1 MAGSMLA
8 GRAALVTGSLDGIGF
23 AIARA
28 LAARGASVMLNGF
41 GDDALVRARTEELR
55 AAGGD
60 GDYHGA
66 DISRLPEIEDLVRA
80 TERRFGQV
88 DILVNNAVTRH
99 SAEIESYPVEKWD
112 YALAVNLSAPFH
124 LIRLTMAGMKDRRW
138 GRIINLAST
147 YGVVGTPRRADY
159 CATKHALVG
168 LTRVV
173 ALEGIAHNVTCNALC
188 PGAADTP
195 NMRRVLAERQ
205 AASGLSREE
214 LLERFFIG
222 HQPSKRFVAPE
233 KVGALAAF
241 LCGEDAIDISGTPI
255 PIDGGWLAGS

>member
-1 MAGSMLA
+1 
-8 GRAALVTGSLDGIGF
+8 
-23 AIARA
+23 
-28 LAARGASVMLNGF
+28 
-41 GDDALVRARTEELR
+41 
-55 AAGGD
+55 
-60 GDYHGA
+60 
-66 DISRLPEIEDLVRA
+66 
-80 TERRFGQV
+80 
-88 DILVNNAVTRH
+88 
-99 SAEIESYPVEKWD
+99 
-112 YALAVNLSAPFH
+112 
-124 LIRLTMAGMKDRRW
+124 
-138 GRIINLAST
+138 
-147 YGVVGTPRRADY
+147 RADY

-205 AASGLSREE
+205 AASGLDRKE
-214 LLERFFIG
+214 LLERFFVG